1 MHIRATVSDM
11 FQDGMNVPY
20 TMEVWDSGCGDNN
33 YLSGNGGGYNWA
45 TFQTDTY
52 GTFFITP
59 SLLAS
64 KTSLNVLSAYLRP
77 KSFVNQ

>member
-52 GTFFITP
+52 GTDLCQSFSVKNQPITYYQ
-59 SLLAS
+59 L
-64 KTSLNVLSAYLRP
+64 TS
-77 KSFVNQ
+77 